1 MMIRLLLFTA
11 VLIKTCAVLFLFLS
25 SSSVMAHSESYAAA
39 DDDLRADPA
48 SISGIVKDAETGEGI
63 SHAYMHFNEVN
74 RSLTT
79 RSDGS
84 FRINNILPGRYTLY
98 IHRIGYETRRFV
110 LEVPEDGLEELEY
123 ELKSKDTSSPEIIVE
138 GLRDANG
145 ANLEHASLKI
155 TGDELRRNMAGTLSG
170 TLENSAGFSQRSL
183 GPAPGRPVVRGLS
196 GERVLV
202 LQDRLKTGDVSSISA
217 DHAVTSDPMAA
228 REIELARGP
237 AALEY
242 SGNAVG
248 GVINVVKERISGTMP
263 GQPNGSLSLSGETVN
278 SGTSGSGSFQ
288 LPFGNHHVLGGELN
302 ANYGLNF
309 NTPQGEIT
317 NSYTENFSNALS
329 YSHIRPWGYTGITA
343 DIYSS
348 DYGIP
353 PDPAGG
359 HPEGVDI
366 EMNKFQLSSRSEV
379 LLSSSSVFKQF
390 DATLSFTGYEHQEI
404 ESNGSL
410 GTEFVQNS
418 YTANMSLEHHAFWLV
433 SRGKFG
439 AGAEVI
445 DYRTAGNSTSDA
457 TRTQLSAFS
466 IQEADKGRWHFELGN
481 RLELAT
487 VIPEAERNSSLIGQ
501 IGRRDFIGLAS
512 SASAIYRLS
521 NSTFIG
527 GSALMG
533 FRPPSVEELYSEGP
547 HLAAYTF
554 EIGNPELSAERSLAS
569 EVFIRQR
576 DTALKGEIALYYNY
590 FSNYIFPRDT
600 GQRSVRF
607 PDLNNF
613 QFEQAEAHF
622 FGAEASL
629 SYRLNPRI
637 RLGGNI
643 AFTKAERVIGEE
655 EQQIR
660 EIDDSREALPLT
672 PPLNG
677 LTFAEWSRRNLTL
690 RTQMRFA
697 AEQTET
703 DQFETAT
710 DGYAVWDASIQY
722 VLNKGNLLHTLS
734 IRGQNLTDT
743 SYRNHLSLI
752 KDIFPE
758 PGRNVSLLYRV
769 YF

>member
-1 MMIRLLLFTA
+1 MIRLLILSLACCILPLMF
-11 VLIKTCAVLFLFLS
+11 S
-25 SSSVMAHSESYAAA
+25 SSPAIAQPETNFLIAAEFQ
-39 DDDLRADPA
+39 ADPVQ
-48 SISGIVKDAETGEGI
+48 IKGKVTDAQTGEGI

-79 RSDGS
+79 QRDGS
-84 FRINNILPGRYTLY
+84 FTINNILPGRYTLY
-98 IHRIGYETRRFV
+98 IHRIGYETRRFS
-110 LEVPEDGLEELEY
+110 LEVPENGIENLKY
-123 ELKSKDTSSPEIIVE
+123 ELNTRDSSSPDVIVE
-138 GLRDANG
+138 GQQEANG

-155 TGDELRRNMAGTLSG
+155 AGDELRRNMGGTLSK

-183 GPAPGRPVVRGLS
+183 GPAPGRPVIRGLS

-263 GQPNGSLSLSGETVN
+263 GGPNGSLSLSGETVS
-278 SGTSGSGSFQ
+278 SGASSSGSFQ
-288 LPFGNHHVLGGELN
+288 LPFGGHHVLGGELN
-302 ANYGLNF
+302 ADYGLDF
-309 NTPQGEIT
+309 NTPEGEIT
-317 NSYTENFSNALS
+317 NSYTETFSNALS
-329 YSHIRPWGYTGITA
+329 YSHIRPWGYSGITA
-343 DIYSS
+343 SVYSS

-353 PDPAGG
+353 PDPNGG
-359 HPEGVDI
+359 HPQGVDI

-379 LLSSSSVFKQF
+379 LLSSSRLFKQIET
-390 DATLSFTGYEHQEI
+390 TLSFTGYEHQEI
-404 ESNGSL
+404 ESNGSI

-418 YTANMSLEHHAFWLV
+418 YTANLNLEHRPFRFI
-433 SRGKFG
+433 SRGKLG

-445 DYRTAGNSTSDA
+445 DYRTAGSSTSDA
-457 TRTQLSAFS
+457 TRTLLSAFS

-487 VIPEAERNSSLIGQ
+487 IIPEAERTSSLIGQ
-501 IGRRDFIGLAS
+501 IRRRDFIGLAS

-521 NSTFIG
+521 NSRFLG

-554 EIGNPELSAERSLAS
+554 EIGNPDLSAERSIAS
-569 EVFIRQR
+569 EIFIRQR
-576 DTALKGEIALYYNY
+576 DTAFQGEIALYYNY

-600 GQRSVRF
+600 GQRSVRY

-622 FGAEASL
+622 LGAEASF
-629 SYRLNPRI
+629 SYRLNPRF
-637 RLGGNI
+637 RVGGNL
-643 AFTKAERVIGEE
+643 AFTRAERAIGDEE
-655 EQQIR
+655 RQIR
-660 EIDDSREALPLT
+660 GIDDSREPLPLT

-677 LTFAEWSRRNLTL
+677 LSYGEWSRQNLTL
-690 RTQMRFA
+690 RTQIRFA
-697 AEQTET
+697 AAQDET

-710 DGYAVWDASIQY
+710 DGYAVWDASLQY
-722 VLNKGNLLHTLS
+722 IMNDGNLLHTVSL
-734 IRGQNLTDT
+734 RGQNLSNT